1 MAGKAT
7 GADNEDMKGVFKAIT
22 QIVGKD
28 KVMSEELTGQL
39 AEHYPTAVKAFAA
52 ALNMTTPELFE
63 AVKKA
68 RLLLTP

>member
-1 MAGKAT
+1 
-7 GADNEDMKGVFKAIT
+7 
-22 QIVGKD
+22 
-28 KVMSEELTGQL
+28 MSEELTGQL